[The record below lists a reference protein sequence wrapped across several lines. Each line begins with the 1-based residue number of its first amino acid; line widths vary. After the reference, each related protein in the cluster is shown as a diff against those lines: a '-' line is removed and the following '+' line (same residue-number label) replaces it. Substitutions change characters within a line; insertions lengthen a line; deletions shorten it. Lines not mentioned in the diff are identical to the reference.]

1 MKGIADVEFILSTM
15 IFLGIITFVTFS
27 IVSNVPGLRDT
38 SMTETL
44 HVRTFEVSQLLL
56 FDKGLSCDTSNVC
69 STDWYSAPP
78 TDVNRMGLSTGERYV
93 LDKRK
98 IAAMQA
104 ACNTDYKSIRA
115 VFGDKI
121 FDLRLNITDSSD
133 NQLLSCGPP
142 LIRTSRSET
151 KITRFAVLFDPA
163 VPQNRDIVKLEVNV
177 L

>member
-27 IVSNVPGLRDT
+27 IVSNVPGLRDS
-38 SMTETL
+38 SMRETL
-44 HVRTFEVSQLLL
+44 HVRAYEVSQLLL
-56 FDKGLSCDTSNVC
+56 FDQGEPS
-69 STDWYSAPP
+69 DWYTAPAS
-78 TDVNRMGLSTGERYV
+78 VKRMGLSRTNDRYA

-98 IAAMQA
+98 IAAMQTI
-104 ACNTDYKSIRA
+104 CSTDYRTIRA
-115 VFGDKI
+115 AFGDKI
-121 FDLRLNITDSSD
+121 FDMRLNITDSAG

-151 KITRFAVLFDPA
+151 KITRFAILYDPVL
-163 VPQNRDIVKLEVNV
+163 PQNRDIVKMDVSV